1 MILIKAGTFMACAMM
16 MGRWILPAL
25 FTQIA
30 HSRSQELFILTA
42 LTVAVA
48 SALIT
53 QRVGLSMSL
62 GAFIAG
68 MLLGESHYRHQI
80 EADIRPF
87 RDVLLGLFFISV
99 GMLMDLNIL
108 QQYWFR
114 ILFFTLCMLLIKT
127 LVVTVAVMVF
137 KESKHNAIETGI
149 LLAQGGE
156 FGFVLLALGA
166 YYDLIPLDVVS
177 FTLAII
183 IFSMMISSIMIRH
196 CSTLT
201 AWVARTIPGFK
212 EALVIPLNTIKT
224 ITSTPHDHVMILG
237 YGRIGQTIGRFLT
250 RENIPFIA
258 IDDDTRRVHD
268 AITAGEP
275 VIYGNATQYTLLEQA
290 GLANAKLLIISFDD
304 LEAALAITRQ
314 IRIHNTTLNVLVRTR
329 DTSNLDELM
338 RAGVSE
344 VIPEILEASLM
355 LVSQVLL
362 NCKVSS
368 KRVETLL
375 SETRRAHYQQLHAF
389 YQGDEVQSNTD
400 YLKPKPCLHPIV
412 IPENSYWIGQ
422 PLENIQKS
430 LPHISVAGIKRLA
443 QQHPM
448 TPSETIQLEAH
459 DTRILQGL
467 SEHIERAE
475 IELTAHTPPYST
487 T

>member
-1 MILIKAGTFMACAMM
+1 QITAFDQLMILIKAGTFMACAMM

-114 ILFFTLCMLLIKT
+114 ILFFTLCMLLLKT

-166 YYDLIPLDVVS
+166 YYDLIPLDVV
-177 FTLAII
+177 
-183 IFSMMISSIMIRH
+183 
-196 CSTLT
+196 
-201 AWVARTIPGFK
+201 
-212 EALVIPLNTIKT
+212 
-224 ITSTPHDHVMILG
+224 
-237 YGRIGQTIGRFLT
+237 
-250 RENIPFIA
+250 
-258 IDDDTRRVHD
+258 
-268 AITAGEP
+268 
-275 VIYGNATQYTLLEQA
+275 
-290 GLANAKLLIISFDD
+290 
-304 LEAALAITRQ
+304 
-314 IRIHNTTLNVLVRTR
+314 
-329 DTSNLDELM
+329 
-338 RAGVSE
+338 
-344 VIPEILEASLM
+344 
-355 LVSQVLL
+355 
-362 NCKVSS
+362 
-368 KRVETLL
+368 
-375 SETRRAHYQQLHAF
+375 
-389 YQGDEVQSNTD
+389 
-400 YLKPKPCLHPIV
+400 
-412 IPENSYWIGQ
+412 
-422 PLENIQKS
+422 
-430 LPHISVAGIKRLA
+430 
-443 QQHPM
+443 
-448 TPSETIQLEAH
+448 
-459 DTRILQGL
+459 
-467 SEHIERAE
+467 
-475 IELTAHTPPYST
+475 
-487 T
+487 